1 MTYMF
6 KKTKEKNLRIR
17 ILLSVFCFL
26 ILSCKVDKNDLQNSI
41 WKIYKKNSNDFGDV
55 ISFNNMVV
63 KNDTIFLK
71 KEPIYEIISYKNRY
85 FMDEFI
91 TIKNLKT
98 QNSATYIKK

>member
-6 KKTKEKNLRIR
+6 KKTKEKNLRIG

-26 ILSCKVDKNDLQNSI
+26 ILSCKVDKSDLQNSI
-41 WKIYKKNSNDFGDV
+41 WKIYKKNSDDFGDV

>member
-1 MTYMF
+1 MVIISF
-6 KKTKEKNLRIR
+6 FLVSC
-17 ILLSVFCFL
+17 SV
-26 ILSCKVDKNDLQNSI
+26 NEGDLYNSM

-55 ISFNNMVV
+55 ISFDKMEV
-63 KNDTIFLK
+63 KNDTLFFNNQ
-71 KEPIYEIISYKNRY
+71 PIYEIIEYRNRY

>member
-6 KKTKEKNLRIR
+6 KNTKDKNLRIG

-26 ILSCKVDKNDLQNSI
+26 ILSCKVDKSDLQNSI